1 MKQTLRGWH
10 ESVGGVVRRTLEA
23 AFEDNIPFLA
33 SAISFDVI
41 LTAIP
46 FFVVLLA
53 VIGYLVQHQ
62 VTVNQLDVETIVRRF
77 MPVPLSGGDL
87 EAVRRVE
94 DTVVHIV
101 AQRGRFTLVGAPLFL
116 FFSTRLFGGL
126 RAALNEVFDTDEVRA
141 WPLAKLIDL
150 ATMLLTVT
158 LLLLSALLPA
168 LEARTYER
176 LGGHFAIEWLY
187 RTSLELVA
195 FGFSTVLFLVIF
207 KVLPS
212 RRIVWRTAAVAAV
225 FCAVGFEVTKRLF
238 ALYVTSFV
246 TLDRVTSDAN
256 VGAFFLFLIWIYY
269 TAYLFLL
276 GGEVAEAYDL
286 VHMRRTQR
294 VRLG

>member
-1 MKQTLRGWH
+1 M
-10 ESVGGVVRRTLEA
+10 RRTLEA

-53 VIGYLVQHQ
+53 VVGYLVQHQ
-62 VTVNQLDVETIVRRF
+62 LTVHQLDVETIVRRF
-77 MPVPLSGGDL
+77 MPVPTSGEDL

-94 DTVVHIV
+94 DTVTHIV
-101 AQRGRFTLVGAPLFL
+101 AQRGRFTVVGAPLFL

-141 WPLAKLIDL
+141 WPVAKLIDL
-150 ATMLLTVT
+150 TTMLLTVS
-158 LLLLSALLPA
+158 LLLLSAALPA
-168 LEARTYER
+168 LEARTSEV
-176 LGGHFAIEWLY
+176 LGGRFVVEWVY
-187 RTSLELVA
+187 RTSLEVVS
-195 FGFSTVLFLVIF
+195 FGFSTVLFLVVF

-212 RRIVWRTAAVAAV
+212 RRIVWRTAFVAAV

-238 ALYVTSFV
+238 ALYVTTFV
-246 TLDRVTSDAN
+246 TLDRITSDAN
-256 VGAFFLFLIWIYY
+256 VAAFFLFLVWVYY

-286 VHMRRTQR
+286 VRMRRTQR
-294 VRLG
+294 AQLG

>member
-1 MKQTLRGWH
+1 MRQTLRGWH
-10 ESVGGVVRRTLEA
+10 ESVGGMVRRTLEA

-53 VIGYLVQHQ
+53 VVGYLVQHQ
-62 VTVNQLDVETIVRRF
+62 LTVHQLDVETIVRRF
-77 MPVPLSGGDL
+77 MPMPLSGEDL

-94 DTVVHIV
+94 DSLVQIV
-101 AQRGRFTLVGAPLFL
+101 AHRGRLTLVGGPLFL

-126 RAALNEVFDTDEVRA
+126 RAALNEVFDTDEVRP

-158 LLLLSALLPA
+158 LLLLSAVLPA
-168 LEARTYER
+168 LEARTYEH
-176 LGGHFAIEWLY
+176 LGGRFLVEWLY
-187 RTSLELVA
+187 RTSLEVVS
-195 FGFSTVLFLVIF
+195 FGFSTVLFLIIF

-212 RRIVWRTAAVAAV
+212 RRIVWRTAFVAAT

-286 VHMRRTQR
+286 VRMRRTQR
-294 VRLG
+294 ARLG